1 MDIYSL
7 SYNDGLCFRGCW
19 AAFGEDWFNQVER
32 ACALAFRLR
41 QSCTG
46 YSTSGVWTGNL
57 FNMLCILALINILGG
72 RRKKRLIETR
82 SKNCRPRIRIS
93 CCASCAGN
101 DLDVESL
108 SLFVT
113 NTKKRRKYAS
123 LYIRVPPPGP
133 VRWFRTVE
141 HPGHKHKLDGQRI
154 PLAELC
160 QSQLSGLRLI
170 SNWYLIC
177 D

>member
-32 ACALAFRLR
+32 ACALAFGLR

-46 YSTSGVWTGNL
+46 YSTPGVWTGNV
-57 FNMLCILALINILGG
+57 FNMLCILTLINILGG
-72 RRKKRLIETR
+72 RRKKRFIETR

-101 DLDVESL
+101 YREVESQK
-108 SLFVT
+108 SCCYKY
-113 NTKKRRKYAS
+113 KKEKEIFFI
-123 LYIRVPPPGP
+123 LRVPPPGP